1 MSIVVRS
8 ARSDEVEESRRLRLE
23 MLADSPDSFNERLD
37 ALERWPTS
45 RWASR
50 LTSSLAP
57 DSTLL
62 VAEVG
67 GVWIGQAA
75 GRLYAH
81 YDPVRAY
88 VLAVYVTPAHRSRG
102 IAAALVRGIADWATR
117 QGTDRL
123 WLDVHE
129 DAGPARALYRRL
141 GFVAT
146 GVTVPYMHD
155 RSRSQVELA
164 LSLAGHDR

>member
-8 ARSDEVEESRRLRLE
+8 ARPDEVEQSRRLRLE

-37 ALERWPTS
+37 DLERWPTS

-81 YDPVRAY
+81 YDPS
-88 VLAVYVTPAHRSRG
+88 AHMCWRSM
-102 IAAALVRGIADWATR
+102 W
-117 QGTDRL
+117 RL
-123 WLDVHE
+123 H
-129 DAGPARALYRRL
+129 
-141 GFVAT
+141 T
-146 GVTVPYMHD
+146 GAQE
-155 RSRSQVELA
+155 SQPPW
-164 LSLAGHDR
+164 